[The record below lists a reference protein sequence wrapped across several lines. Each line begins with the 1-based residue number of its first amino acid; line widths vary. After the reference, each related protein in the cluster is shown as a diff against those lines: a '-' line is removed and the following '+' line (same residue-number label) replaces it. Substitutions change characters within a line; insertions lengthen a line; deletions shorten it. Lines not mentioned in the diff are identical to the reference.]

1 MTAFLEA
8 RGLCKSY
15 GRPPRPVL
23 RDIALSLPRGGI
35 WGLLGESGSGKSTL
49 ARLLLGLERPDAGQ
63 ILLEGMPIRRC
74 RSRHPGGMSVVF
86 QDYVTS
92 VPPQADVAAIIAEGF
107 PPGAPRPDSSAIH
120 ALMDRVALPRFLS
133 GRLPHEL
140 SGGQLQRVCIARA
153 IAARPSLLVLDEPV
167 SSLDIAVQ
175 ARILELLHDLAKEMT
190 CLFITHDVQAAVH
203 LCEQLVF
210 LHQGQII
217 ASLPREELFKTD
229 NPHVRELLACT
240 LVLKDF

>member
-1 MTAFLEA
+1 M
-8 RGLCKSY
+8 
-15 GRPPRPVL
+15 
-23 RDIALSLPRGGI
+23 
-35 WGLLGESGSGKSTL
+35 
-49 ARLLLGLERPDAGQ
+49 
-63 ILLEGMPIRRC
+63 
-74 RSRHPGGMSVVF
+74 
-86 QDYVTS
+86 
-92 VPPQADVAAIIAEGF
+92 
-107 PPGAPRPDSSAIH
+107 
-120 ALMDRVALPRFLS
+120 
-133 GRLPHEL
+133 
-140 SGGQLQRVCIARA
+140 
-153 IAARPSLLVLDEPV
+153 LDEPV

-175 ARILELLHDLAKEMT
+175 ARILELLHDLANEMT